1 MSATEI
7 TGDDIKAWRARKALT
22 QAMAARRLGLAKATL
37 QDWERGRR
45 TPGITRG
52 VGPEQFRRVVRT
64 IFHTWDPKSSSVK
77 ERITLEILS
86 TGQPRAYADSIY
98 RGIFTI
104 EWQGW
109 RALQDWERGRR
120 MWSSR
125 AATLKS
131 FGKALGSRWS
141 VRSVNKPTVLGPER
155 PTIGWRAPAT
165 SFEILVFRNSL
176 GPLSRPRRLRWD
188 EAKRQVQSD
197 GIRPVEP
204 VPYKIIR
211 PIQQVRY
218 ARICPFCRKAW
229 GKIQSIG
236 GKRFQGT
243 CPKCGA
249 SGPIRES
256 HQEALRAWNG
266 RE

>member
-1 MSATEI
+1 MLIERDIRWRATWPRKTTERSGDPVISASRTRRTEKTLEIFARLENQSGTTSKWEMSATEI

-176 GPLSRPRRLRWD
+176 GPLSRPRRLRW
-188 EAKRQVQSD
+188 E
-197 GIRPVEP
+197 
-204 VPYKIIR
+204 
-211 PIQQVRY
+211 
-218 ARICPFCRKAW
+218 
-229 GKIQSIG
+229 
-236 GKRFQGT
+236 
-243 CPKCGA
+243 
-249 SGPIRES
+249 
-256 HQEALRAWNG
+256 L
-266 RE
+266 